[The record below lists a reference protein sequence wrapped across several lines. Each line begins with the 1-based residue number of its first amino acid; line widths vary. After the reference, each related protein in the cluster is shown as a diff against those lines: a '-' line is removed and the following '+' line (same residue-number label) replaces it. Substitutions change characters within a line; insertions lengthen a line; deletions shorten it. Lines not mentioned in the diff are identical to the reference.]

1 MKKSTKIATKNDLI
15 HSADKLESFLKEFMI
30 KFRAKLPPKLPPYF
44 LFSEP
49 CQIHI
54 IWFRPFDQQFFYVT
68 HFENLEDGLISIF
81 FIENER
87 AYEMLQKWTELP
99 SWSKNKE
106 LVFDHLS
113 VGETVLQAV
122 KEMLDIHSENI
133 TFYWIFN
140 KREEPKIT
148 PIDHAFFNSWM
159 NGFRIVYD
167 GLIELNMK
175 KWIDTLLKN
184 LPREIPS
191 EFVEQ
196 KHNAYGV
203 SFFPTIYLGGFPI
216 KEVKH
221 VVDKNT
227 IKFDRNE
234 IVIESAFRGK
244 KFWVSKTGYIY
255 LEGIDK
261 DEALELLNEFMAIIF
276 IKEGIPTESI
286 KESELGSGIINYQK
300 REMSWIYPLS
310 SRREW
315 LYTKDISLK
324 DFGKIEE
331 INRVIT
337 DNYNI
342 LYHGYTSNKLLI
354 LPISK
359 FEKIIER
366 ANKFPYGFVKILSL
380 ILESYS
386 FFKGGNYI
394 GSFLLN
400 WIIIEGMIIEKWK
413 NYLKRNYEGE
423 INSKERRGMWD
434 SPMWTISIILRSMQI
449 SNQINSD
456 LVDLILGTK
465 TIRND
470 LIHKWFRKKVKLDRQ
485 RSMCSLSL
493 TLFLFSLFIDK
504 KSWSDL
510 SSEDCE
516 IINSMLKIWGKNNSE
531 IL

>member
-1 MKKSTKIATKNDLI
+1 MKKSTKIVTKNDLI
-15 HSADKLESFLKEFMI
+15 YSTDKLENFLKEFLS

-54 IWFRPFDQQFFYVT
+54 IWFKPFDQQFFYVT

-87 AYEMLQKWTELP
+87 AYEMLQNWTELS
-99 SWSKNKE
+99 SWTKNKDS
-106 LVFDHLS
+106 VFDHLT

-133 TFYWIFN
+133 PFYWIFN
-140 KREEPKIT
+140 KRENPKIT
-148 PIDHAFFNSWM
+148 PIDHAFFYTWM

-167 GLIELNMK
+167 GLIELNME
-175 KWIDTLLKN
+175 KWINTLLKH

-216 KEVKH
+216 KRVEH
-221 VVDKNT
+221 IVDKNT
-227 IKFDRNE
+227 IKFDRTV
-234 IVIESAFRGK
+234 IVIESTFQGK
-244 KFWVSKTGYIY
+244 KFWISKTGYIY

-286 KESELGSGIINYQK
+286 KKSELGSGIIDYQK
-300 REMSWIYPLS
+300 REMSWKYPLS

-315 LYTKDISLK
+315 LYTKNISLN
-324 DFGKIEE
+324 DFGRIEE

-337 DNYNI
+337 VNYDI
-342 LYHGYTSNKLLI
+342 LYPGYTSNKLLI

-359 FEKIIER
+359 FEKIIEM
-366 ANKFPYGFVKILSL
+366 ANKFPSGFGKVLSL

-400 WIIIEGMIIEKWK
+400 WIIIESLIVEKWK
-413 NYLKRNYEGE
+413 KYLKRNYEGE
-423 INSKERRGMWD
+423 INSSERRGMWD

-449 SNQINSD
+449 SNQIRSD
-456 LVDLILGTK
+456 LVDLILRTK

-470 LIHKWFRKKVKLDRQ
+470 LIHKWFRKKVILERQ
-485 RSMCSLSL
+485 QSKCSLSL
-493 TLFLFSLFIDK
+493 TLFLFSLFVDE
-504 KSWSDL
+504 KSWFDL
-510 SSEDCE
+510 SSKDCE
-516 IINSMLKIWGKNNSE
+516 LINSM
-531 IL
+531 